1 MRLKQIKT
9 TKLSIIKLMRTREEA
24 TMWMETQDGNVFA
37 S

>member
-9 TKLSIIKLMRTREEA
+9 TKLSIIQLMRTTEEA
-24 TMWMETQDGNVFA
+24 TTYLTQDGNVFA